1 MRPLVSIVTLNWNQ
15 AEVTCDLLHSLSCA
29 TYPRI
34 EVIVVDN
41 GSDPRDVA
49 KLSRVFPRP
58 RIVRSRENLGFTGG
72 NNLGMR
78 VARGEYVLLL
88 NNDVEVDPGFLEP
101 LVAAMEAMD
110 AAERPDA
117 VLMDLE
123 MPGMDGV
130 AATAAVRQR
139 WPEVTVVVL
148 TVFDDDR
155 RIGAALAAGAAG
167 YLLKDEPADAI
178 VGALVR
184 AVRGEAPVSGGV
196 ARVLVERVRQ
206 QEQARQAS
214 EAALAAYRLT
224 PREREVLVLLATG
237 ASDDEMADRLF
248 LSPHTVQSHTKNL
261 YRKLGVGS
269 RAAATRIAATHGLT

>member
-1 MRPLVSIVTLNWNQ
+1 MLPDSPAR
-15 AEVTCDLLHSLSCA
+15 SL
-29 TYPRI
+29 
-34 EVIVVDN
+34 
-41 GSDPRDVA
+41 
-49 KLSRVFPRP
+49 
-58 RIVRSRENLGFTGG
+58 
-72 NNLGMR
+72 R
-78 VARGEYVLLL
+78 VAVAEDRADLRTTLLRRL
-88 NNDVEVDPGFLEP
+88 RFFHDVEVVLTAADGAE